1 MEKISIIVPIY
12 NVEKYLEKCI
22 KSILSQ
28 TYKNLEIILV
38 DDGSPDKCG
47 MICDK
52 YKEIDDRII
61 VIHQENKGLSG
72 ARNTGLKNA
81 NGKYVCFIDSDD
93 YINEHMIETLYENL
107 IKTGSDIS
115 ICDFFQVKEN
125 ENIKIK
131 KIENAVKIMNKQECL
146 KKLLYHKY
154 KLDIVTWNKLYK
166 QELFNNIEFPEG
178 KIYEDFATIPFLI
191 DNSNKICCTKQKLYF
206 YVQRNGSI
214 NNKSKYNF
222 KIKDLIENLKIMEE
236 FIEDKYSEIYNEIIP
251 GILFF
256 NIIAINQMIQFNKY
270 NENREYILNVQNK
283 IKRYK
288 KYILKSKG
296 LSLTQKIKLILLNNL
311 ELYKKIFLIYKRR

>member
-191 DNSNKICCTKQKLYF
+191 DNQKQKHSDSF
-206 YVQRNGSI
+206 G
-214 NNKSKYNF
+214 
-222 KIKDLIENLKIMEE
+222 
-236 FIEDKYSEIYNEIIP
+236 
-251 GILFF
+251 
-256 NIIAINQMIQFNKY
+256 
-270 NENREYILNVQNK
+270 
-283 IKRYK
+283 
-288 KYILKSKG
+288 
-296 LSLTQKIKLILLNNL
+296 
-311 ELYKKIFLIYKRR
+311 